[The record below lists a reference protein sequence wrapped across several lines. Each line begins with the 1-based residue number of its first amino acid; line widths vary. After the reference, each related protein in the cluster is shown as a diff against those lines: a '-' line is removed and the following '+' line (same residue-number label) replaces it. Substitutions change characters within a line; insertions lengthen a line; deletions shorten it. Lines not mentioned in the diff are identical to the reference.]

1 MEQLFR
7 AEDNSQGGAF
17 PEADNSQGE
26 TFQAEDNDPG
36 EAFRTEEKLPEVREE
51 PVSWEDPVPQSP
63 EPSAPESCE
72 PEAERDYG
80 RMADASM
87 EQAQRQIEELLRN
100 LEKM

>member
-1 MEQLFR
+1 M
-7 AEDNSQGGAF
+7 
-17 PEADNSQGE
+17 
-26 TFQAEDNDPG
+26 
-36 EAFRTEEKLPEVREE
+36 
-51 PVSWEDPVPQSP
+51 SWEDPVPQSP